1 MLSRRKLLFVTLCCL
16 MSLAASAQNK
26 SLTKTLI
33 ASIDSFSNRTA
44 AEKVFLQTDRPYYS
58 TTDTIWMKAWVLDA
72 GLNYSKQSGLLY
84 VELIDYTGKLV
95 ISQSMPVKF
104 GVSFAQMILD
114 DKTVAEGSY
123 TLRAYTNWMQNQGE
137 QSFFSKQIYISNT
150 SDDEWLVN
158 SDFKLTQK
166 QGEQN
171 VQAVLRL
178 THVDNKP
185 VLVKPL
191 QLQIKNGDKSLGK
204 DKVQTD
210 LDGKL
215 DINFNL
221 PDKVDSKRLDIIA
234 EDMQKGDV
242 NPKLII
248 PVPLNRPEK
257 IDVQFLPESGQM
269 VAGLPARIGFKAV
282 GEDGNG
288 ADISGELLDSKGAI
302 ITAFKSLH
310 KGMGSFIFTPDAGL
324 TYSAKITLPGD
335 GFKVYPLPQVQAKG
349 ISLHIS
355 NLPGRDSLL
364 VTIYASAEILN
375 SSDAYSLIAQSG
387 GKVCYAANLAF
398 NGNIIHGAISKK
410 RFVSGVTRFTLFN
423 ANQIPVAE
431 RLVYIDHHDELQL
444 SINADNPSYQPKDS
458 IALQIKITDKNNRP
472 VIGSFSLAVT
482 DNGQVKADS
491 SNVPDIRSYM
501 LLCGD
506 LKGTVEGPGYYF
518 DNKNADKDEA
528 LDNLLLTQGWVGY
541 DWKDVFNPKYQPQ
554 FKAEPEIEVSGQIS
568 RVGGKAVGGLPVI
581 LLSTKKPTLMID
593 TISDMDGHFVFKNL
607 PRIDTA
613 NFLVEV
619 KDKKGKLFE
628 ANVNVDEFTPAKI
641 TELNTTPL
649 KPWYVNSDST
659 LLNYVKQSNAYI
671 KESDKINYP
680 AGTRELKEVIIKG
693 QKTVK
698 GSHFFAGYGA
708 SPDVV
713 LNEADMRKANKM
725 TIEEL
730 LIHKIKGFIAANPYP
745 CNGFPTSLE
754 YTIGCN
760 PIVFF
765 IDGFAVDEFYVPHP
779 GFIDHH
785 EYIKSFIGA
794 FTAED
799 VRGIEEKD
807 EKNYSIIE
815 ITTWSGNGAFM
826 KRTHGRYLYRPMPIT
841 WPKQFYKPKY
851 TAKTA
856 NTLADLRPTVYWE
869 PNIVTDTAGKATVW
883 FYAKGK
889 PGIYTGILQG
899 SDLSGNIGVG
909 RIRVKVK

>member
-1 MLSRRKLLFVTLCCL
+1 MLSRCKLLFVTLCCL
-16 MSLAASAQNK
+16 MSLAAPAQNK

-33 ASIDSFSNRTA
+33 SAIDSFNNHSP

-58 TTDTIWMKAWVLDA
+58 ANDTIWMKAWVLDA

-84 VELIDYTGKLV
+84 VELIDDTGKLV
-95 ISQSMPVKF
+95 ISQSMPVRF
-104 GVSFAQMILD
+104 GISFGQMVLD
-114 DKTVAEGSY
+114 DKTIAEGRY
-123 TLRAYTNWMQNQGE
+123 TLRAYTNWMQNEGE
-137 QSFFSKQIYISNT
+137 QSFFTKQIYISNT
-150 SDDEWLVN
+150 IDDAWLVN

-171 VQAVLRL
+171 IQAVLRL
-178 THVDNKP
+178 TNADKKP
-185 VLVKPL
+185 VLLKPL

-204 DKVQTD
+204 DNLQTD
-210 LDGKL
+210 FDGKIA
-215 DINFNL
+215 INFNL
-221 PDKVDSKRLDIIA
+221 PDKVDSKHLVIIA
-234 EDMQKGDV
+234 KDMSKGNV
-242 NPKLII
+242 NPKLIV
-248 PVPLNRPEK
+248 PVTLNRPEK

-288 ADISGELLDSKGAI
+288 ADISGELLDNKGGV
-302 ITAFKSLH
+302 ITTFKSLY
-310 KGMGSFIFTPDAGL
+310 KGMGSFIFTPEAGIV
-324 TYSAKITLPGD
+324 YSAKITSPG
-335 GFKVYPLPQVQAKG
+335 GSFRVYPLPLVQAKG
-349 ISLHIS
+349 VSLHIS
-355 NLPGRDSLL
+355 NLPGRDSLM
-364 VTIYASAEILN
+364 VTIYASPEILN
-375 SSDAYSLIAQSG
+375 GSDAWSLIAQSG
-387 GKVCYAANLAF
+387 DKICYAANLAF
-398 NGNIIHGAISKK
+398 NGNIIQGAISKN
-410 RFVSGVTRFTLFN
+410 RFVSGVARFTLFN
-423 ANQIPVAE
+423 ANQAPVAE
-431 RLVYIDHHDELQL
+431 RLVYIDHHDALQVA
-444 SINADNPSYQPKDS
+444 INTDKPSYQPKDS
-458 IALQIKITDKNNRP
+458 IALQIKVTGNDNKA
-472 VIGSFSLAVT
+472 VMGSFALAVT

-491 SNVPDIRSYM
+491 SNMPDIRSYM

-541 DWKDVFNPKYQPQ
+541 DWKDVFNPKYQPK

-568 RVGGKAVGGLPVI
+568 RVGGKTVGGLPVM
-581 LLSTKKPTLMID
+581 LLSTKKPTLMMD
-593 TISDMDGHFVFKNL
+593 TVSDENGHFVFKNL

-613 NFLVEV
+613 NFIVEV
-619 KDKKGKLFE
+619 KDKKGKMFE

-641 TELNTTPL
+641 TEVNTTPL

-659 LLNYVKQSNAYI
+659 LLNYVKQSNAYL

-713 LNEADMRKANKM
+713 LDEADMRKANKM

-765 IDGFAVDEFYVPHP
+765 IDGFPVDEFYVPHP

-826 KRTHGRYLYRPMPIT
+826 KRTHGRYLYRPMPVT

-851 TAKTA
+851 TAKTT
-856 NTLADLRPTVYWE
+856 NLLTDLRPTVYWE
-869 PNIVTDTAGKATVW
+869 PNIITDTAGKATVW

-889 PGIYTGILQG
+889 PGTYTGILQG
-899 SDLSGNIGVG
+899 SDLSGNVGVG
-909 RIRVKVK
+909 RITVKVK

>member
-324 TYSAKITLPGD
+324 TYSAKITLPGG

-398 NGNIIHGAISKK
+398 NGNIIHGAISKN

-444 SINADNPSYQPKDS
+444 SINADKPSYQPKDS
-458 IALQIKITDKNNRP
+458 IALQIKVTDKNNRP

-851 TAKTA
+851 TTKTTNA
-856 NTLADLRPTVYWE
+856 LADLRPTVYWE
-869 PNIVTDTAGKATVW
+869 PNIITDTAGKATVW

-889 PGIYTGILQG
+889 PSVYTGILQG
-899 SDLSGNIGVG
+899 SDLSGNVGVG
-909 RIRVKVK
+909 RITVKVK